1 MAEMTN
7 TWMRS
12 WRDSDSRQQLPLGI
26 ARSSSE
32 RTFRPADVP
41 SIRRFAVEFANRAG
55 IGAAQLA
62 DFVLAVNE
70 AAACTVAAESCTA
83 RLRLWMAGARAFC
96 AVSGD
101 SMPQPGPGGGKQ
113 GDVEALRRWLLN
125 QLCDSVYVQSGPDG
139 VTVLLSMTVT

>member
-1 MAEMTN
+1 MAN
-7 TWMRS
+7 NWMRS
-12 WRDSDSRQQLPLGI
+12 WRESDAQQQLPLGI
-26 ARSSSE
+26 ARSPSE
-32 RTFRPADVP
+32 RTFRHADVP

-70 AAACTVAAESCTA
+70 AAACVITAGSCTA

-101 SMPQPGPGGGKQ
+101 SMPHHGPGGGMQ
-113 GDVEALRRWLLN
+113 GDVEALRSWLLH
-125 QLCDSVYVQSGPDG
+125 QLCDSVSVQSGPDG
-139 VTVLLSMTVT
+139 VTVLLSITVT